1 MRLRNYRMWR
11 TYLACGKFSLRR
23 LLFPS
28 EQRRNGNE
36 AAEDPNGGDHDD
48 DPLGRPLAQI
58 LDGVRDGP
66 VAVQRDEAKVH
77 DAGRA
82 E

>member
-1 MRLRNYRMWR
+1 MNRNF
-11 TYLACGKFSLRR
+11 YLAFGEFSLRR
-23 LLFPS
+23 LLLPS
-28 EQRRNGNE
+28 EERRDGDE
-36 AAEDPNGGDHDD
+36 TAEDPDGGDHDD

-66 VAVQRDEAKVH
+66 VAIQGDEAKVH